1 MRALNTYSKNGK
13 CQLWNWADDSRVL
26 RPDYG
31 EVSAGLFDAT
41 AAIFWHAGA
50 CGDGKRICAGLA
62 AGGEQDFLPPEHH
75 DGARAAAAAFHRAVC
90 QRNSVYLH
98 GTAGR
103 DQLAHLL
110 RIAEQGDL
118 RPARSE
124 EPSEG
129 IGRFR
134 GACSAKR
141 KFGEIRAEVGVHR
154 LRSAGKEKKLKRN
167 PQQVRQ
173 QAHELL
179 DMLPDEKLNA
189 VHTLLEVMVEP
200 LSRSLAL
207 AAVEED
213 ELTPET
219 AAALER
225 SRASL
230 ASA

>member
-124 EPSEG
+124 KPPEG
-129 IGRFR
+129 TGRFCR
-134 GACSAKR
+134 ACAAER
-141 KFGEIRAEVGVHR
+141 QLREIRAEVG
-154 LRSAGKEKKLKRN
+154 SASFEENKEGKEI
-167 PQQVRQ
+167 
-173 QAHELL
+173 E
-179 DMLPDEKLNA
+179 
-189 VHTLLEVMVEP
+189 TEP
-200 LSRSLAL
+200 PAS
-207 AAVEED
+207 
-213 ELTPET
+213 T
-219 AAALER
+219 AA
-225 SRASL
+225 SPRA
-230 ASA
+230 A